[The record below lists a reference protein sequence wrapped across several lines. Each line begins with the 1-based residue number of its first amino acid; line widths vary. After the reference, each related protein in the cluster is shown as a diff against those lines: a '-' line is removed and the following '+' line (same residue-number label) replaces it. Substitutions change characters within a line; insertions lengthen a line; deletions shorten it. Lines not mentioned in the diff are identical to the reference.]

1 MKGFSIGLWLVAG
14 IAGAL
19 VFWLFQFVTGPS
31 TITAFMGQ
39 QIVTQGSYAASW
51 TVPIGWGIHLGVSLA
66 YSLLF
71 ALIMLPL
78 FVLAERIQLVLGLV
92 IGATLGWI
100 ATLITVP
107 AITVTISVLGGK
119 GFPANLPGLNT
130 AYGLPFWN
138 HMLFFGVVWLIYLF
152 IPYLG
157 RRN

>member
-19 VFWLFQFVTGPS
+19 VFWLFQLVTGPS
-31 TITAFMGQ
+31 SMTAFMGQ
-39 QIVTQGSYAASW
+39 QIVTQGGYAASW
-51 TVPIGWGIHLGVSLA
+51 TLPIGWGIHLGVSLA

-71 ALIMLPL
+71 ALIMLTL
-78 FVLAERIQLVLGLV
+78 FVLAEGVQLVLGLV
-92 IGATLGWI
+92 IGAALGWV
-100 ATLITVP
+100 TNLITVP

-119 GFPANLPGLNT
+119 SFPANLPGLNT

-138 HMLFFGVVWLIYLF
+138 HMLFFGVVWLIYMF

-157 RRN
+157 RRY

>member
-14 IAGAL
+14 IAGAI
-19 VFWLFQFVTGPS
+19 VFWLFQLLTGPS

-39 QIVTQGSYAASW
+39 LIVTQGGYAASW
-51 TVPIGWGIHLGVSLA
+51 TIPIGWGIHLGVSLA

-71 ALIMLPL
+71 GLIMVPL

-92 IGATLGWI
+92 IGAALGWV

-119 GFPANLPGLNT
+119 SFPANLPGLNT

-152 IPYLG
+152 IPYRG
-157 RRN
+157 RKF

>member
-1 MKGFSIGLWLVAG
+1 M
-14 IAGAL
+14 
-19 VFWLFQFVTGPS
+19 
-31 TITAFMGQ
+31 
-39 QIVTQGSYAASW
+39 
-51 TVPIGWGIHLGVSLA
+51 GVSLA

-71 ALIMLPL
+71 ALIMVPL
-78 FVLAERIQLVLGLV
+78 LVLAERIQLVLGLV
-92 IGATLGWI
+92 IGAALGWS

-107 AITVTISVLGGK
+107 AITVTISVLSGK

-157 RRN
+157 RKI

>member
-14 IAGAL
+14 IAGAI
-19 VFWLFQFVTGPS
+19 VFWLFQLLTGPS
-31 TITAFMGQ
+31 TITAIMGQ
-39 QIVTQGSYAASW
+39 QIVTQGGYAASW
-51 TVPIGWGIHLGVSLA
+51 TIPIGWGIHLGGMLA

-71 ALIMLPL
+71 GLMMLPL

-92 IGATLGWI
+92 IGAALGWV

-119 GFPANLPGLNT
+119 SFPANLPGLNT

-152 IPYLG
+152 IPYRG
-157 RRN
+157 RKF